1 MNGAPRIS
9 VGIAS
14 HGRPQS
20 LARCIASLAVID
32 DLLDEII
39 VIDDGSLEPLEP
51 LVRSALGQHE
61 QAKLRVL
68 RFDPGAG
75 LARARSE
82 AVFQAHSPLVLNLDD
97 DAVLV
102 SADAV
107 HLARRTMAADS
118 TILAVAFAQA
128 QADGTPWPAG
138 AQPAPVDYPCY
149 VASFIGFAH
158 LVRQD
163 AFVTLGGFRQQ
174 LIINGEERELCLR
187 ALDAG
192 WHVVYLPEARVAHL
206 ADPAG
211 RDVRRYL
218 HLTVRN
224 GVLSSIYNDPLPL
237 LVVRVPMRLR
247 AYFSMRRGT
256 KVHDPNGFR
265 TILGWIAR
273 DLRAALAQR
282 HAVRWSTI
290 REWRRLTRESP
301 PYREPA

>member
-1 MNGAPRIS
+1 MSDANRIS

-14 HGRPQS
+14 HGRPES
-20 LARCIASLAVID
+20 LARCIASLTAID
-32 DLLDEII
+32 DVLDETI
-39 VIDDGSLEPLEP
+39 VVDDGSKEPLEP
-51 LVRSALGQHE
+51 LVRKALGPRE

-68 RFDPGAG
+68 RFDPGEG

-82 AVFQAHSPLVLNLDD
+82 AVFQARSPLVLNLDD
-97 DAVLV
+97 DAVVV

-107 HLARRTMAADS
+107 HLARQTMAADP

-128 QADGTPWPAG
+128 RADGSPWPAG
-138 AQPAPVDYPCY
+138 AQPAPVDHPCY

-158 LVRQD
+158 LVRRE
-163 AFVTLGGFRQQ
+163 AFVALGGFRRQ

-192 WHVVYLPEARVAHL
+192 WRVVYLPEARIAHL

-211 RDVRRYL
+211 RDARRYL

-237 LVVRVPMRLR
+237 LAVRVPMRLR
-247 AYFSMRRGT
+247 AYFAMRRGWS
-256 KVHDPNGFR
+256 VHDPGGFR
-265 TILGWIAR
+265 AILGWIGR
-273 DLRAALAQR
+273 DLRDALGQR
-282 HAVRWSTI
+282 RAVRWSTI
-290 REWRRLTRESP
+290 REWRRLTREFPS
-301 PYREPA
+301 YRAPA